1 MNQELYIISLPD
13 YSVSPIV
20 SGVTKEYVGTKEEIN
35 KVIQDDEVIIAQEGT
50 ILFET
55 TYQYFAKEHT
65 FVNAFGFDHTIKTD
79 EIEASILYFFD
90 GKKYMRCIKA
100 RMKNLEIGVNG
111 QDYYKPE
118 SFMGHPNILYIEN
131 DWICSNLYAVEQI
144 FKNYQACLADI
155 NHISPI
161 TFDCFFSDIFGD
173 G

>member
-1 MNQELYIISLPD
+1 MNQELYIIRLPD
-13 YSVSPIV
+13 YSVPAMV
-20 SGVTKEYVGTKEEIN
+20 SGGSKEYVGTKEEIN
-35 KVIQDDEVIIAQEGT
+35 KVIQEDEVIIAQEGT

-55 TYQYFAKEHT
+55 TYQYFATEHT
-65 FVNAFGFDHTIKTD
+65 FINAFGFDHTIKTD
-79 EIEASILYFFD
+79 EIDASILYFFD

-131 DWICSNLYAVEQI
+131 DWICSTVYIVERF
-144 FKNYQACLADI
+144 FKNKQTCLSDI

-161 TFDCFFSDIFGD
+161 NYDCFFSDIFGD

>member
-13 YSVSPIV
+13 YSVPPIV

-35 KVIQDDEVIIAQEGT
+35 KAIQEDEVIIARKGT

-55 TYQYFAKEHT
+55 TYQCFATEHT
-65 FVNAFGFDHTIKTD
+65 FINTYGFDHTIKTD
-79 EIEASILYFFD
+79 KIEASILYFFD
-90 GKKYMRCIKA
+90 GQKYMRCIKA

-111 QDYYKPE
+111 QDYLKPE

-131 DWICSNLYAVEQI
+131 DWICSTFYIVERF
-144 FKNYQACLADI
+144 FKSKQDCLGDI
-155 NHISPI
+155 NNISRI
-161 TFDCFFSDIFGD
+161 NFDCFFSDIFGD